1 MAEDGELAFIV
12 RLNSDES
19 ARRLFV
25 RKWLYVGV
33 KRGWS
38 KGSRILFA
46 SKFDTFLGSGVIAS
60 VQPLEVLDENERTL
74 CLKRNWSAKL
84 LFESLARFITPVAIS
99 VTPVSLQNPITLHG
113 SEIAGTVA
121 SKIDELAII
130 KIIT

>member
-1 MAEDGELAFIV
+1 MLAFIV
-12 RLNSDES
+12 RLNSEES

-46 SKFDTFLGSGVIAS
+46 SKSDAFLGSGVVAS
-60 VQPLEVLDENERTL
+60 VQPLQELDENERIL
-74 CLKRNWSAKL
+74 CLQRNWSAKL
-84 LFESLARFITPVAIS
+84 RFESLARFVTPVAIS
-99 VTPVSLQNPITLHG
+99 ATPVSAQNPITLHG
-113 SEIAGTVA
+113 FQIAETVA
-121 SKIDELAII
+121 SKIEELVTI

>member
-1 MAEDGELAFIV
+1 MAENGKPAFIV
-12 RLNSDES
+12 RLNSEES

-46 SKFDTFLGSGVIAS
+46 GKSDAFLGSGVIAS
-60 VQPLEVLDENERTL
+60 VQPLEELDENERTL
-74 CLKRNWSAKL
+74 CLQRNWSAKL
-84 LFESLARFITPVAIS
+84 RFASLARFVRPVAIS

-113 SEIAGTVA
+113 LEIAETVA
-121 SKIDELAII
+121 SKIEELALI

>member
-1 MAEDGELAFIV
+1 MENGELAFIV
-12 RLNSDES
+12 RLNSEES

-46 SKFDTFLGSGVIAS
+46 SKLDAFLGSGIIAG
-60 VQPLEVLDENERTL
+60 VQPLEELDENERTL
-74 CLKRNWSAKL
+74 CLQRNWSAKL
-84 LFESLARFITPVAIS
+84 LFASLARFITPVAIS
-99 VTPVSLQNPITLHG
+99 ETPVSLRNPITLHG
-113 SEIAGTVA
+113 SEIAETVA
-121 SKIDELAII
+121 SKIEELAVI

>member
-1 MAEDGELAFIV
+1 LAEDGELAFII

-38 KGSRILFA
+38 KGSKILIA
-46 SKFDTFLGSGVIAS
+46 SKSDTFIGSGIIARL
-60 VQPLEVLDENERTL
+60 QPLEGLDENERTL
-74 CLKRNWSAKL
+74 CVQRNWSTKL
-84 LFESLARFITPVAIS
+84 LFASLARFVTPVAIS
-99 VTPVSLQNPITLHG
+99 VTPVSIQNPITLHG

-121 SKIDELAII
+121 SKIEELATI

>member
-1 MAEDGELAFIV
+1 LAEDGELAFIF

-25 RKWLYVGV
+25 RRWLYVGV

-46 SKFDTFLGSGVIAS
+46 SRSDTFLGSGVIAS
-60 VQPLEVLDENERTL
+60 VQPLEELDENERTL
-74 CLKRNWSAKL
+74 CVQRNWSAKL
-84 LFESLARFITPVAIS
+84 LFASLARFVTPVAIS

-113 SEIAGTVA
+113 SEIARTVA
-121 SKIDELAII
+121 CKIEELAII